1 MNPVYIVIPIFLVIL
16 GIIFTTNQ
24 YTALEIMIL
33 LFFIIVIGIVGT
45 NYFLG
50 IQLTTT
56 LNNLFSKPEV
66 DVAIVEPTES
76 SDTQDTQDSDKTFK
90 PQTYHI
96 NGQFDYSTAK
106 EICKS
111 YDGKLATLE
120 DVKGSYENG
129 AEWCDY
135 GWSDKSMVLYPTQD
149 SSWEKYQKTKNKEQ
163 CGIPGINGGYN
174 NHVKQKLGVNCFG
187 RKPNGTVTP
196 LSPEKVDTRASY
208 WQNQHLNVS
217 PFNYTTW
224 SEL

>member
-1 MNPVYIVIPIFLVIL
+1 MNPVYIVIPIFLVVLGVIL
-16 GIIFTTNQ
+16 TTNQ
-24 YTALEIMIL
+24 YTALELTML

-56 LNNLFSKPEV
+56 LNNIFSKPEI
-66 DVAIVEPTES
+66 DVAIVEPKES
-76 SDTQDTQDSDKTFK
+76 NSTSTTSQKSYK
-90 PQTYHI
+90 PQTYHV

-111 YDGKLATLE
+111 YNGKLATLE
-120 DVKGSYENG
+120 DVKGAYEKG
-129 AEWCDY
+129 GEWCDY
-135 GWSDKSMVLYPTQD
+135 GWSDKHMVLYPTQK
-149 SSWEKYQKTKNKEQ
+149 SSWEKYQQTNKEQ

-174 NHVKQKLGVNCFG
+174 NKLNQKLGVNCFG
-187 RKPNGTVTP
+187 KKPDGKVTP
-196 LSPEKVDTRASY
+196 LSPEKVDDRASY